1 MIRNRMPLRNLLFI
15 VLVAIIFLMSCLGY
29 ALSIDNYRGN
39 EERWILVGCIFG
51 VFLLG
56 GVATG
61 IIMRKNMARV
71 ILLVILYL
79 MVIGWTILGVIWFRE
94 IGNFQREMIKFTAM
108 PIIFSISIY
117 FLLFSF
123 ITFLNNPKLKEEFG
137 IKEE

>member
-1 MIRNRMPLRNLLFI
+1 
-15 VLVAIIFLMSCLGY
+15 MSCLGY